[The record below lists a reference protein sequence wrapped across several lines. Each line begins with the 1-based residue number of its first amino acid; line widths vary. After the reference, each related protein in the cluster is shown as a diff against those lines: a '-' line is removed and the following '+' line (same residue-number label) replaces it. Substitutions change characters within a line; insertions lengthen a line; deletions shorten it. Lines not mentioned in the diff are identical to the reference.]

1 MTEENCLE
9 YLSGY
14 FFKRLLSFHST
25 NCQICSN
32 FAQKFTNHA
41 EVSMVSQFFLHF
53 KRYDTDK
60 ATLYQCTDNFIHFV
74 RSVIQVASFM
84 YIHFPAQDNIVS
96 VVVNSFL
103 QNGVN
108 STKLVL
114 CSDNIIHRF
123 AEVIARTI
131 LFYRMKWTNDNMK
144 KEKSQQSKRK

>member
-1 MTEENCLE
+1 M
-9 YLSGY
+9 YW
-14 FFKRLLSFHST
+14 
-25 NCQICSN
+25 Q
-32 FAQKFTNHA
+32 
-41 EVSMVSQFFLHF
+41 
-53 KRYDTDK
+53 
-60 ATLYQCTDNFIHFV
+60 IHFV
-74 RSVIQVASFM
+74 TSAIQVASFM

-114 CSDNIIHRF
+114 CSDNIICWF

-144 KEKSQQSKRK
+144 KKSKGKKSAIQKKVDKLSHQWQTVSCPIIIYNFEYNM